1 MDQIK
6 IKTSY
11 KKVLSDLGTPVG
23 LYLKVRERYAEALLL
38 ESSDYSSKENSLSF
52 ICFDP
57 IQSIQLS
64 SQHLE
69 VKNHRTEEVE
79 KIEVNHLV
87 HDIENILDKVNIQ
100 IEEEVNSFVGFFGYS
115 SFNSVQFFDTIRFDI
130 QKPGSNIPLMRY
142 AFYRYIYVFDHFS
155 EDLYL
160 IDNTPKG
167 EDSNLD
173 LLENLFKRQDTLTF
187 NFKIK
192 GGEAS
197 NMEDEDFKSIVTQC
211 KAYCHRGDVFQIV
224 PSRQFNQG
232 FLGDEFNVYRALRS
246 INPSPYLF
254 YFDYGSFKIF
264 GSSPEAQLIVDEGMA
279 EIHPIAGTFKR
290 TGNDAEDRISA
301 EALKNDPKE
310 SAEHIMLVDLARN
323 DLSKNAEEVTV
334 EKFKEIQFFS
344 HVIHLTSIVKGKLKK
359 GVSGLQIFADTFP
372 AGTLSGAPKYR
383 AMELIDQHEPTQ
395 RSFYGG
401 GIGLLKLNGDI
412 NHAIIIRSFLSQG
425 GKLHYQAGA
434 GIVIDSDEE
443 NELQEVNNKLAALK
457 NALIKA
463 ESI

>member
-87 HDIENILDKVNIQ
+87 QDIENILDKVNIQ

-115 SFNSVQFFDTIRFDI
+115 SFNSVQFFDTIRFNI

-254 YFDYGSFKIF
+254 YFDYGSFKLF
-264 GSSPEAQLIVDEGMA
+264 GSSPEAQLIIKGDKVT
-279 EIHPIAGTFKR
+279 IHPIAGTFRR
-290 TGNDAEDRISA
+290 TGDDARDAELA
-301 EALKNDPKE
+301 MQLVEDPKE
-310 SAEHIMLVDLARN
+310 NAEHVMLVDLPFGI
-323 DLSKNAEEVTV
+323 DTW
-334 EKFKEIQFFS
+334 IP
-344 HVIHLTSIVKGKLKK
+344 
-359 GVSGLQIFADTFP
+359 VSLRR
-372 AGTLSGAPKYR
+372 YEWR
-383 AMELIDQHEPTQ
+383 
-395 RSFYGG
+395 
-401 GIGLLKLNGDI
+401 
-412 NHAIIIRSFLSQG
+412 
-425 GKLHYQAGA
+425 
-434 GIVIDSDEE
+434 
-443 NELQEVNNKLAALK
+443 
-457 NALIKA
+457 
-463 ESI
+463 